1 MTDASANRSHALAV
15 IMQRTAL
22 VNRWATEKWEAKGVL
37 EDLGAPGSAPKVIVE
52 HEGLTQMLH
61 PGLRLRLQRDEAE
74 GYYLNLTSPEPK
86 VFVLWRMVDDIAR
99 PQMLTVSYGEG
110 TRWADSGEQVDGV
123 PIPVDLLPW
132 IAAFVDAHY
141 RPEPKKE
148 KRYASN
154 KDQGRMGRFK

>member
-1 MTDASANRSHALAV
+1 MNDESPRLSYPLAV

-22 VNRWATEKWEAKGVL
+22 VNRWATEKWEAQGVVR
-37 EDLGAPGSAPKVIVE
+37 DLDTSGAAPKVIVE
-52 HEGLTQMLH
+52 HERIIQVLH

-86 VFVLWRMVDDIAR
+86 VFVLWRMVDEIAR
-99 PQMLTVSYGEG
+99 PEMLTVSYGEG

-123 PIPVDLLPW
+123 PIPDDLLPW
-132 IAAFVDAHY
+132 IAQFIEAHY
-141 RPEPKKE
+141 RPEPRKE

-154 KDQGRMGRFK
+154 KDKGRMGQFK